1 MPSIKRL
8 IYPTAAMA
16 AVLFL
21 SNVLVQYPIND
32 WLTWGAFSYPLAFL
46 VTDIC
51 NRSFGAAQ
59 ARKVVYC
66 GFAAGVVISWYFAD
80 ERIALASGSAFLL
93 AQLLDVAIFA
103 RLRNLSWWRAPLL
116 SSAAA
121 SLLDTY
127 VFFSIAFIGT
137 GLPWASWAAGD
148 LAVKLIMAVALL
160 PAYRLWQL
168 RMPININGGN

>member
-1 MPSIKRL
+1 MPSLNRL
-8 IYPTAAMA
+8 IYPVAAMA
-16 AVLFL
+16 AVLLL

-32 WLTWGAFSYPLAFL
+32 WLTWGAFTYPLAFL

-51 NRSFGAAQ
+51 NRSFGALQ

-66 GFAAGVVISWYFAD
+66 GFALGVAISWYFAD

-103 RLRNLSWWRAPLL
+103 RLRHASWWRAPLL

-121 SLLDTY
+121 SVLDTY
-127 VFFSIAFIGT
+127 LFFAIAFIGT
-137 GLPWASWAAGD
+137 GLPWPSWAAGD
-148 LAVKLIMAVALL
+148 LAVKLLVAVALL
-160 PAYRLWQL
+160 PAYRLWL
-168 RMPININGGN
+168 VRVRAPA

>member
-1 MPSIKRL
+1 MLSLNRL
-8 IYPTAAMA
+8 IYPVAAMA
-16 AVLFL
+16 AVLLL

-32 WLTWGAFSYPLAFL
+32 WLTWGAFTYPLAFL

-51 NRSFGAAQ
+51 NRSFGALQ

-66 GFAAGVVISWYFAD
+66 GFALGVAISWYFAD

-103 RLRNLSWWRAPLL
+103 RLRHASWWRAPLL

-121 SLLDTY
+121 SVLDTY
-127 VFFSIAFIGT
+127 LFFAIAFIGT
-137 GLPWASWAAGD
+137 GLPWPSWAAGD
-148 LAVKLIMAVALL
+148 LAIKLLVAVALL
-160 PAYRLWQL
+160 PAYRLWQV
-168 RMPININGGN
+168 RVRAPA

>member
-1 MPSIKRL
+1 MPSLNRL
-8 IYPTAAMA
+8 IYPVAAMA
-16 AVLFL
+16 AVLLL

-32 WLTWGAFSYPLAFL
+32 WLTWGAFTYPLAFL

-51 NRSFGAAQ
+51 NRSFGALQ

-66 GFAAGVVISWYFAD
+66 GFALGVAISWYFAD

-103 RLRNLSWWRAPLL
+103 RLRHASWWRAPLL

-121 SLLDTY
+121 SVLDTY
-127 VFFSIAFIGT
+127 LFFAIAFIGT
-137 GLPWASWAAGD
+137 GLPWPSWAAGD
-148 LAVKLIMAVALL
+148 LAIKLLVAVALL
-160 PAYRLWQL
+160 PAYRLWL
-168 RMPININGGN
+168 VRVRAPA

>member
-1 MPSIKRL
+1 MPSLNRL
-8 IYPTAAMA
+8 IYPVAAMA
-16 AVLFL
+16 AVLLL

-32 WLTWGAFSYPLAFL
+32 WLTWGAFTYPLAFL

-51 NRSFGAAQ
+51 NRSFGTLQ

-66 GFAAGVVISWYFAD
+66 GFGLGVVISWYFAD

-103 RLRNLSWWRAPLL
+103 RLRHASWWRAPLL

-121 SLLDTY
+121 SVLDTY
-127 VFFSIAFIGT
+127 LFFAIAFIGT
-137 GLPWASWAAGD
+137 GLPWPSWAAGD
-148 LAVKLIMAVALL
+148 LAIKLLVAVALL
-160 PAYRLWQL
+160 PAYRLWQV
-168 RMPININGGN
+168 RVRAPA